1 MIALFRIQD
10 LAGGSIYI
18 DGVDLA
24 TVPVQY
30 LRGKLG
36 KTCNILRVFIVIS
49 IYMPILCEFYVYL

>member
-1 MIALFRIQD
+1 MYIHRSGKSSMMIALFRIQD
-10 LAGGSIYI
+10 LAGGSMYI

-36 KTCNILRVFIVIS
+36 KSC
-49 IYMPILCEFYVYL
+49 